1 VRSRIRAFP
10 VFLIISALIIILT
23 LSPAK
28 AVTEAPPTQWQQF
41 LKGNRG
47 WSVLQTADGGYA
59 VTGDNGSSSL
69 LIRTDSSGLLLWA
82 KTYQIG
88 EKATSLPYLVSST
101 DEGYALA
108 GTWENQVALVKVDSE
123 GNTQWNKTFAYN
135 AASVHL
141 RSLIQ
146 TNDKGY
152 ALVVL
157 GQAEAGPHGIGQ
169 IWFVKVNAQGE
180 MQWNKTIIG
189 KLGEYPNSVLQTSD
203 GGYAII
209 GTSWSSGFPSYY
221 KLIKTDSNGN
231 EQWNKTYGGEGTFY
245 TAENN
250 YGIITSD
257 GGFMLSGFIVGADK
271 GWTAWLVKTDSQG
284 NTMWNG
290 TYGTGGG
297 CVADSVIQTSDGGYA
312 FTGVVN
318 KTVGWVVKTG
328 AIGTMDW
335 ELTFSG
341 GSFVGSSVED
351 FGKPIVQSADGG
363 YSLVGTIN
371 GQIWLFK
378 LATQSSALPLLE
390 IAAIAIVAVVI
401 IVAIL
406 VFVFRKSIF
415 KKQ

>member
-1 VRSRIRAFP
+1 
-10 VFLIISALIIILT
+10 
-23 LSPAK
+23 
-28 AVTEAPPTQWQQF
+28 
-41 LKGNRG
+41 
-47 WSVLQTADGGYA
+47 
-59 VTGDNGSSSL
+59 
-69 LIRTDSSGLLLWA
+69 
-82 KTYQIG
+82 
-88 EKATSLPYLVSST
+88 
-101 DEGYALA
+101 
-108 GTWENQVALVKVDSE
+108 
-123 GNTQWNKTFAYN
+123 
-135 AASVHL
+135 
-141 RSLIQ
+141 
-146 TNDKGY
+146 
-152 ALVVL
+152 
-157 GQAEAGPHGIGQ
+157 
-169 IWFVKVNAQGE
+169 
-180 MQWNKTIIG
+180 
-189 KLGEYPNSVLQTSD
+189 
-203 GGYAII
+203 
-209 GTSWSSGFPSYY
+209 
-221 KLIKTDSNGN
+221 
-231 EQWNKTYGGEGTFY
+231 
-245 TAENN
+245 
-250 YGIITSD
+250 
-257 GGFMLSGFIVGADK
+257 MLSGFIVGADK

-363 YSLVGTIN
+363 YTLVGTIN